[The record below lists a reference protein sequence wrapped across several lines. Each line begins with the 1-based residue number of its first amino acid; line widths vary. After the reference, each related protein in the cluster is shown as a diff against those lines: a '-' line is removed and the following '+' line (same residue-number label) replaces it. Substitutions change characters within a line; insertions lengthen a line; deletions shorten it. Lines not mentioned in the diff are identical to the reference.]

1 MKRKHCQKS
10 RMNGRFCKILRES
23 SKKRENIFVGV
34 SSCAKGQKVVF
45 CSGSAEKSS
54 KKVVEIFGSLV
65 KSPYF
70 CTRFRER
77 KPRGASSK
85 RELHKRRRQE
95 DKIQRLLF
103 ALINVRGEK
112 FKKSQLL
119 KNRFQ

>member
-23 SKKRENIFVGV
+23 GKKRGKIFVGV
-34 SSCAKGQKVVF
+34 SSCAKGQKRVF

-77 KPRGASSK
+77 NPGARVQ
-85 RELHKRRRQE
+85 RENYINEE
-95 DKIQRLLF
+95 DRKIRYSVCFL
-103 ALINVRGEK
+103 R
-112 FKKSQLL
+112 
-119 KNRFQ
+119 

>member
-23 SKKRENIFVGV
+23 GKKRENIFVGV
-34 SSCAKGQKVVF
+34 SSCAKGQKGYFVVVVL
-45 CSGSAEKSS
+45 KKVQ

-77 KPRGASSK
+77 NPGARVQ
-85 RELHKRRRQE
+85 RENYINEE
-95 DKIQRLLF
+95 DRKIRYSVCFL
-103 ALINVRGEK
+103 R
-112 FKKSQLL
+112 
-119 KNRFQ
+119 

>member
-23 SKKRENIFVGV
+23 SKKRKNIFVGV

-45 CSGSAEKSS
+45 WGGSAEKSS

-77 KPRGASSK
+77 NPGARVQ
-85 RELHKRRRQE
+85 RENYINEE
-95 DKIQRLLF
+95 DRKIRYSVCFL
-103 ALINVRGEK
+103 R
-112 FKKSQLL
+112 
-119 KNRFQ
+119 

>member
-23 SKKRENIFVGV
+23 IKKREKIFVGV
-34 SSCAKGQKVVF
+34 NSCTKGQKGVF
-45 CSGSAEKSS
+45 CGGGAEKSS

-77 KPRGASSK
+77 NPGA
-85 RELHKRRRQE
+85 RVQTENYINEE
-95 DKIQRLLF
+95 DRKIRYSVCFL
-103 ALINVRGEK
+103 R
-112 FKKSQLL
+112 
-119 KNRFQ
+119 

>member
-23 SKKRENIFVGV
+23 SKKREKFFVGV
-34 SSCAKGQKVVF
+34 SSCAKGQKRVF
-45 CSGSAEKSS
+45 CGESAEKSS

-77 KPRGASSK
+77 NPGA
-85 RELHKRRRQE
+85 RVQTENYINEE
-95 DKIQRLLF
+95 DRKIRYSVCFL
-103 ALINVRGEK
+103 R
-112 FKKSQLL
+112 
-119 KNRFQ
+119 